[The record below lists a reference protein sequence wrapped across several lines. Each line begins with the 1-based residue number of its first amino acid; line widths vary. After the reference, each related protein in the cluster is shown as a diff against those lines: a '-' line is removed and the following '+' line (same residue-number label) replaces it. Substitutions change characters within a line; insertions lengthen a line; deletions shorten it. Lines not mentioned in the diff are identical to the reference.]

1 MMRLLPMRSFEILS
15 GLILQ
20 SWLLKVLL
28 GEPWLD
34 YENFILILIILVI
47 IRIRTRK
54 HAMPAYS
61 YMFLIKL
68 ILMEF
73 KRHINT
79 TKNWVFELAFIL
91 RSWLRAFLVWLIFI
105 IYYSVSI
112 INYSLL
118 VCHMPKKYV

>member
-1 MMRLLPMRSFEILS
+1 LYYSLE
-15 GLILQ
+15 GA
-20 SWLLKVLL
+20 VGGAV

-79 TKNWVFELAFIL
+79 TKN
-91 RSWLRAFLVWLIFI
+91 
-105 IYYSVSI
+105 
-112 INYSLL
+112 
-118 VCHMPKKYV
+118 